1 MTRLEAQ
8 HLTCAYGRHT
18 VLHDLSL
25 LVQAGEILALI
36 GPNGAGKTT
45 LLRALARLLRPRMG
59 TVLLADQ
66 DIWRLRPR
74 AVARR
79 LALAP
84 QSEGVSWPV
93 TVEQAVALGRAPHR
107 GWLLPYSGQD
117 RQMIEQ
123 VLVQTGLQE
132 LRQRLVTE
140 LSGGE
145 QRRVILARAL
155 AQEPQV
161 LLLDEP
167 TTHLDLRYQT
177 EFLALIRRLAQ
188 RDGMAVVVTLHDL
201 NHAALCATRVALLAH
216 GTVVA
221 SGPPEAVLTP
231 DCLAQVYGV
240 AVVVTRHP
248 VYGTP
253 LVALVFDPRH
263 DSSQAG
269 GTALPQDTTFS
280 ILHTHNTPLSDARE
294 HDAESNHNS

>member
-8 HLTCAYGRHT
+8 HLTCAYDRQT

-25 LVQAGEILALI
+25 TVQPGEILALL

-45 LLRALARLLRPRMG
+45 LLRALARLLRPRLG
-59 TVLLADQ
+59 TVLLAEQ
-66 DIWRLRPR
+66 HIWRLRPR

-84 QSEGVSWPV
+84 QSESVSSPV
-93 TVEQAVALGRAPHR
+93 TVEQAVALGRAPHC
-107 GWLLPYSGQD
+107 GWLLPYSAHD
-117 RQMIEQ
+117 RQVLEQ
-123 VLVQTGLQE
+123 VLARTGLLE
-132 LRQRLVTE
+132 LRHRLITE

-145 QRRVILARAL
+145 QRRVILARAI

-177 EFLALIRRLAQ
+177 EILALLRSLAR
-188 RDGMAVVVTLHDL
+188 RDGLAVVVTLHDL

-216 GTVVA
+216 GTLVTVG
-221 SGPPEAVLTP
+221 SPEAVLTP
-231 DCLAQVYGV
+231 DCLARVYGV

-253 LVALVFDPRH
+253 LVAPVFTPPQ
-263 DSSQAG
+263 DSSAEAG
-269 GTALPQDTTFS
+269 TVSP
-280 ILHTHNTPLSDARE
+280 
-294 HDAESNHNS
+294 

>member
-1 MTRLEAQ
+1 MTRLEARD
-8 HLTCAYGRHT
+8 LTCAYNRHT

-25 LVQAGEILALI
+25 TVQPGEILALL

-45 LLRALARLLRPRMG
+45 LLRALARLLRPRAG
-59 TVLLADQ
+59 TVLLDGEN
-66 DIWRLRPR
+66 IWRLRPR

-84 QSEGVSWPV
+84 QSEGMSSPV

-107 GWLLPYSGQD
+107 GWLLPYTTRD
-117 RQMIEQ
+117 RQTIEQ
-123 VLVQTGLQE
+123 ALAQTGLQE
-132 LRQRLVTE
+132 LRHRLITE

-177 EFLALIRRLAQ
+177 ELLALIQRLAQ
-188 RDGMAVVVTLHDL
+188 RDGIAVVVTLHDL
-201 NHAALCATRVALLAH
+201 NHAALCVTRVALLAH
-216 GTVVA
+216 GALVA
-221 SGPPEAVLTP
+221 MGHPEAVLTP
-231 DCLAQVYGV
+231 DCLGQVYGV
-240 AVVVTRHP
+240 TVVVTRHP

-253 LVALVFDPRH
+253 LVAPVFA
-263 DSSQAG
+263 SQ
-269 GTALPQDTTFS
+269 QE
-280 ILHTHNTPLSDARE
+280 R
-294 HDAESNHNS
+294 SNDGENPYDIT

>member
-1 MTRLEAQ
+1 MP
-8 HLTCAYGRHT
+8 Y
-18 VLHDLSL
+18 
-25 LVQAGEILALI
+25 
-36 GPNGAGKTT
+36 
-45 LLRALARLLRPRMG
+45 LAR
-59 TVLLADQ
+59 
-66 DIWRLRPR
+66 
-74 AVARR
+74 
-79 LALAP
+79 
-84 QSEGVSWPV
+84 
-93 TVEQAVALGRAPHR
+93 
-107 GWLLPYSGQD
+107 D
-117 RQMIEQ
+117 RQTIEQ

-132 LRQRLVTE
+132 LRQRRVTE

-216 GTVVA
+216 GARVA
-221 SGPPEAVLTP
+221 LGQPEAVLTP

-240 AVVVTRHP
+240 TVVVTRHP

-253 LVALVFDPRH
+253 LVAPIFEPHH
-263 DSSQAG
+263 DSNDTG
-269 GTALPQDTTFS
+269 ETAL
-280 ILHTHNTPLSDARE
+280 PLSDARE
-294 HDAESNHNS
+294 HDA

>member
-1 MTRLEAQ
+1 MTRLEARD
-8 HLTCAYGRHT
+8 LTCAYDRHT

-25 LVQAGEILALI
+25 TVQPGEILALL

-45 LLRALARLLRPRMG
+45 LLRALARLLRPRAG
-59 TVLLADQ
+59 TVLLDGEN
-66 DIWRLRPR
+66 IWRLRPR
-74 AVARR
+74 MVARR

-84 QSEGVSWPV
+84 QSEGMSSPV

-107 GWLLPYSGQD
+107 GWLLPYTTRD
-117 RQMIEQ
+117 RQVIEQ
-123 VLVQTGLQE
+123 VLAQTDLQA
-132 LRQRLVTE
+132 LRHRLITE

-177 EFLALIRRLAQ
+177 ELLGLIRRLAQ
-188 RDGMAVVVTLHDL
+188 HDGIAVVVTLHDL

-216 GTVVA
+216 GTLVA
-221 SGPPEAVLTP
+221 MGHPEAVLTP
-231 DCLAQVYGV
+231 DCLSQVYGV
-240 AVVVTRHP
+240 TVVVTRHP

-253 LVALVFDPRH
+253 LVAPVF
-263 DSSQAG
+263 A
-269 GTALPQDTTFS
+269 PQQE
-280 ILHTHNTPLSDARE
+280 R
-294 HDAESNHNS
+294 SNDGDNPYDVP

>member
-1 MTRLEAQ
+1 MTRLAAQ

-25 LVQAGEILALI
+25 TVQPGEILALL

-66 DIWRLRPR
+66 NLWRLRPR

-84 QSEGVSWPV
+84 QSEGASWPV

-107 GWLLPYSGQD
+107 GWLLPYSVHD
-117 RQMIEQ
+117 RQILEQ
-123 VLVQTGLQE
+123 VLVQTGLQT
-132 LRQRLVTE
+132 LRHRRITE

-177 EFLALIRRLAQ
+177 EVLALLQRLAR
-188 RDGMAVVVTLHDL
+188 RDGLAVVVTLHDL

-216 GTVVA
+216 GTLVA
-221 SGPPEAVLTP
+221 VGHPEAVLTP

-253 LVALVFDPRH
+253 LVAPVFDLH
-263 DSSQAG
+263 QAS
-269 GTALPQDTTFS
+269 GTEGETVVPQDTTAAPAPEKRRCS
-280 ILHTHNTPLSDARE
+280 T
-294 HDAESNHNS
+294 NH